1 MPQAPFTTS
10 AALTAI
16 ALDYG
21 TVNSRGRGFIADR
34 VLPRVRVDGPEFR
47 YPTYPIEEAFDVPDT
62 QAGRR
67 SKLNELLLTATEAA
81 GFVRD
86 YGLEAPIPYRDE
98 QAARSSSMPFA
109 PRARATRSL
118 VDKVQ
123 LARELRASS
132 LVFGA
137 GNYQTGYK
145 ATLAGTGAGGQWSAA
160 DSDPISQIL
169 DAKAGMLMPP
179 NVMVVGERVLRRLQL
194 NSKVSTALGGSGAS
208 GRLVPATELAG
219 VLGLDEIIVGNTI
232 SATSKKGQA
241 LTTGAIWGNHAA
253 LLRVAP
259 TNGVGTVD
267 NPEEPSFGYTF
278 QWGDQVAGEYN
289 DPQMGLLGG
298 VRIKFG
304 EMIDEKVIAP
314 YAGYLFT
321 NAVA

>member
-1 MPQAPFTTS
+1 MPQAPFVTS
-10 AALTAI
+10 STLTAI

-21 TVNSRGRGFIADR
+21 TVNSKGRGFLADE
-34 VLPRVRVDGPEFR
+34 VLPRVRVDAPEFR
-47 YPTYPIEEAFDVPDT
+47 YASYPLEEAFEVLDT

-67 SKLNELLLTATEAA
+67 SKLNEMLLTATEAA

-86 YGLEAPIPYRDE
+86 YGLEAPIPFRDE
-98 QAARSSSMPFA
+98 QAARSSAMPF
-109 PRARATRSL
+109 PIRARNTRAL

-145 ATLAGTGAGGQWSAA
+145 ATLAGATQWSDAA
-160 DSDPISQIL
+160 SDPVAAIL
-169 DAKAGMLMPP
+169 DAKASMLMSP
-179 NVMVVGERVLRRLQL
+179 NVLVVGEPVFRAMQRH
-194 NSKVSTALGGSGAS
+194 SKISTALGGSGQS
-208 GRLVPATELAG
+208 GRYVPANEMAG
-219 VLGLDEIIVGNTI
+219 VLGFDRIIVGNTI
-232 SATSKKGQA
+232 SQTSKKGQA
-241 LTTGAIWGNHAA
+241 LTTAPIWGKHAA

-298 VRIKFG
+298 VRIKYG
-304 EMIDEKVIAP
+304 EMIDERVVAP
-314 YAGYLFT
+314 YAGYLFS